1 MIVRV
6 KSKTIRKWLI
16 RKNKSQNWLAYRAG
30 VSSGYMSQL
39 MAGSRHPSPKLRE
52 RLMDIF
58 PDCEFDDIFLI
69 KDK

>member
-30 VSSGYMSQL
+30 VSSGYMSQF
-39 MAGSRHPSPKLRE
+39 MDGSRHLSPKLRE